1 MRSHRRRRPGPGPG
15 EEDAAAGR
23 RAALLAERDRLLSE
37 IEALETDLH
46 RAQTALRALER
57 ELASNDWTPFDPQP
71 GAAGKSPSRLSG
83 RGAGLLTAAGR
94 PRPPERPPA
103 PVAPGVARPA
113 PGPTK
118 RGAPKTARQP
128 AWWRGLGAVEKVL
141 GVCQDYVSPCG
152 DTWARKG
159 SQQML
164 SETLP
169 RATYGTADASEEA
182 TAPLPASAGA
192 VEIEDPEVVF
202 ARLFAQYEQP
212 IYQYVYRLL
221 GDPEDA
227 RDFTQDAFVKAY
239 RKLPETLAKGEF
251 QPQAWLYR
259 IATNVCLDELRHR
272 KLVKWQPWELFVS
285 LFHPSQVARDNPER
299 DALQDETR
307 HEVEAVLDRLSPAT
321 GPR

>member
-1 MRSHRRRRPGPGPG
+1 
-15 EEDAAAGR
+15 
-23 RAALLAERDRLLSE
+23 
-37 IEALETDLH
+37 
-46 RAQTALRALER
+46 
-57 ELASNDWTPFDPQP
+57 
-71 GAAGKSPSRLSG
+71 
-83 RGAGLLTAAGR
+83 
-94 PRPPERPPA
+94 
-103 PVAPGVARPA
+103 
-113 PGPTK
+113 
-118 RGAPKTARQP
+118 
-128 AWWRGLGAVEKVL
+128 
-141 GVCQDYVSPCG
+141 
-152 DTWARKG
+152 
-159 SQQML
+159 ML

-182 TAPLPASAGA
+182 AAPLPASTGA

-272 KLVKWQPWELFVS
+272 KLVKWQPWESFVS

-321 GPR
+321 APR